1 MQPTQKISIT
11 GSISEATTEAL
22 RFQLDGF
29 DRAAPLQVEINS
41 DGGNV
46 ADGIACFNMLRG
58 WPGGVTVEV
67 VGWALS
73 IASVILQAGTT
84 RRAHESALI
93 MVHAPWTSTTG
104 NADALRGSADLL
116 DQVRESMLIAYRR
129 TGQDDA
135 VIRSWLDGADHW
147 FTAAEAQALGLID
160 EVISDISVEP
170 APPAN
175 AMAARHPV
183 PPVFAQRITTM
194 TTATQAPNPEAIR
207 AAAVQAESQRRND
220 IRARF
225 RHFATREGV
234 ADLQARCE
242 ADPAVSVQ
250 AAADRLLAHLGAQ
263 CTPIGAH
270 YVPNTGGDSR
280 LADFRAA
287 AQDVLLRRA
296 GVNVAEPHPGARDL
310 QRMGVVGMAESILS
324 MTGRASRDMAPSAV
338 IAAALATS
346 DFPSLLA
353 NTAGKAMALGYESAP
368 SGHTLWTGER
378 DVADF
383 KQQTLV
389 NLSEAPAL
397 LEVPELAE
405 YKSGA
410 MSDSAAPFQITTH
423 GRILQIS
430 RQALVN
436 DDLSA
441 FTTLPQAFGI
451 AARRLEADKVYGIL
465 TANPV
470 LADGFALF
478 SADHGNLGA
487 GAALSL
493 ASLGEARAAM
503 RKQKGLAGLGHI
515 DPQPKFLIVPVAL
528 ETAAEQLIAS
538 LVDPARNNATPNM
551 EFIRGLTLVADPRL
565 DDHSTTAWYLSAA
578 PSQIEGVLRAY
589 LAGEPRPYL
598 EENPE
603 FQRDALSF
611 KVRLDFAAGVIDHR
625 ALFKNPGA

>member
-1 MQPTQKISIT
+1 MQPSQKISIT

-29 DRAAPLQVEINS
+29 DRTAPLQVEINS

-73 IASVILQAGTT
+73 IASVTMQAGTT

-129 TGQDDA
+129 TGQGDA

-160 EVISDISVEP
+160 EVISDISVQP

-183 PPVFAQRITTM
+183 PPVFAQRINTM
-194 TTATQAPNPEAIR
+194 TTATQAANPEAIR

-310 QRMGVVGMAESILS
+310 QRMGVVGMA
-324 MTGRASRDMAPSAV
+324 
-338 IAAALATS
+338 
-346 DFPSLLA
+346 
-353 NTAGKAMALGYESAP
+353 
-368 SGHTLWTGER
+368 
-378 DVADF
+378 
-383 KQQTLV
+383 
-389 NLSEAPAL
+389 
-397 LEVPELAE
+397 
-405 YKSGA
+405 
-410 MSDSAAPFQITTH
+410 
-423 GRILQIS
+423 
-430 RQALVN
+430 
-436 DDLSA
+436 
-441 FTTLPQAFGI
+441 
-451 AARRLEADKVYGIL
+451 
-465 TANPV
+465 
-470 LADGFALF
+470 
-478 SADHGNLGA
+478 
-487 GAALSL
+487 
-493 ASLGEARAAM
+493 
-503 RKQKGLAGLGHI
+503 
-515 DPQPKFLIVPVAL
+515 
-528 ETAAEQLIAS
+528 
-538 LVDPARNNATPNM
+538 
-551 EFIRGLTLVADPRL
+551 
-565 DDHSTTAWYLSAA
+565 
-578 PSQIEGVLRAY
+578 
-589 LAGEPRPYL
+589 
-598 EENPE
+598 
-603 FQRDALSF
+603 
-611 KVRLDFAAGVIDHR
+611 
-625 ALFKNPGA
+625 